1 MNPDDLDELL
11 RSGPPGAP
19 ADFSARVMKQISG
32 LPVLQPQPQP
42 QPLPPPHWQTR
53 AQSLAQW
60 LALIA
65 AAALGISQVL
75 AFIFGLWAV
84 TAAAAA

>member
-1 MNPDDLDELL
+1 MNIDELDELL

-19 ADFSARVMKQISG
+19 ADFSARVMQQISG
-32 LPVLQPQPQP
+32 LPGLHPQPQP
-42 QPLPPPHWQTR
+42 QPLPPPRWQT
-53 AQSLAQW
+53 LAQW

>member
-1 MNPDDLDELL
+1 MTNELDELL
-11 RSGPPGAP
+11 HSGPPSAP
-19 ADFSARVMKQISG
+19 ADFSARVMQQITA
-32 LPVLQPQPQP
+32 L
-42 QPLPPPHWQTR
+42 PLPTRLPPRPPRWQ
-53 AQSLAQW
+53 SVAQW

-65 AAALGISQVL
+65 ATALGMSQVL

>member
-19 ADFSARVMKQISG
+19 ADFTTRVMQQISG
-32 LPVLQPQPQP
+32 LPSLQLQPQPQP
-42 QPLPPPHWQTR
+42 QLLPPPRW
-53 AQSLAQW
+53 QSLAQW
-60 LALIA
+60 IALVA

>member
-19 ADFSARVMKQISG
+19 ADFSARVMQQISG

-42 QPLPPPHWQTR
+42 QPLPPHWQT
-53 AQSLAQW
+53 LAQW

>member
-1 MNPDDLDELL
+1 MTPDDLDELL

-19 ADFSARVMKQISG
+19 ADFSTRVMQKLSG
-32 LPVLQPQPQP
+32 QPGLQPRPQPQP
-42 QPLPPPHWQTR
+42 QPLPPQRWQT
-53 AQSLAQW
+53 LAQW
-60 LALIA
+60 IALVA

>member
-19 ADFSARVMKQISG
+19 ADFSARVMQQISA
-32 LPVLQPQPQP
+32 LPGLQPQPHP
-42 QPLPPPHWQTR
+42 QPLLPPRWQT
-53 AQSLAQW
+53 LAQW
-60 LALIA
+60 LALVA